1 MEYGTVTGACRYCGQ
16 VYNTQG
22 VTQEEADRI
31 ATQVCSCDDARKEKR
46 ILEIIQDAQERA
58 EMLSGPDGEA
68 DGFTAVDSP
77 EVGDLINRAIERVAR
92 GELHEVSMQII
103 GCGTA
108 KITGKAGG
116 IRITRNMRK
125 QRTEETV
132 WRTNGRPRRRPGR
145 GCCTCSCGP
154 GAGA

>member
-1 MEYGTVTGACRYCGQ
+1 MNNDGINVMIGVCRFCGQTYQMEAEDQAAADAAATMACR
-16 VYNTQG
+16 
-22 VTQEEADRI
+22 
-31 ATQVCSCDDARKEKR
+31 CDAAAANRR
-46 ILEIIQDAQERA
+46 VREIIQDAQERA
-58 EMLSGPDGEA
+58 EMLFGPDSEA
-68 DGFTAVDSP
+68 DGFAAVDSP
-77 EVGDLINRAIERVAR
+77 AVGDLINRAIERVAR

-132 WRTNGRPRRRPGR
+132 
-145 GCCTCSCGP
+145 
-154 GAGA
+154 